1 MPAFLSQLIANWA
14 AVFGNYSALRTAVD
28 FAHVGGLLA
37 GGGCAVAADRAT
49 LIAARQEAQVRTQQL
64 RALHGVHRVVLVAL
78 VFVVLSGVLLLASD
92 LQTYIASDIFW
103 LKMGL
108 VALLLMNGGLLLRF
122 ERGAEQGLER
132 AWRGLC
138 YASIASLALWFLTT
152 LAGVA
157 LTNI

>member
-1 MPAFLSQLIANWA
+1 MPAFLTHWISTWA
-14 AVFGNYSALRTAVD
+14 AVFGDSSMLRTAVD

-49 LIAARQEAQVRTQQL
+49 LIASRQDGPLRQHQL
-64 RALHGVHRVVLVAL
+64 RALRGVHRLVLVAL
-78 VFVVLSGVLLLASD
+78 AFVVASGVLLFASD
-92 LQTYIASDIFW
+92 FNTFVVSYVFW

-108 VALLLMNGGLLLRF
+108 VVLLLANGGLLLRLERRA
-122 ERGAEQGLER
+122 ERGIEQAWTGLR
-132 AWRGLC
+132 
-138 YASIASLALWFLTT
+138 YASIASLTLWFLTT